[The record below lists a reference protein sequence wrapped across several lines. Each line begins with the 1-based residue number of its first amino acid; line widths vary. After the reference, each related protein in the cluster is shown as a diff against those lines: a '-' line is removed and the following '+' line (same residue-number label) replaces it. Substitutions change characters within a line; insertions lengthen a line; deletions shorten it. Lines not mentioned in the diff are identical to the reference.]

1 MTFSIRRCLPSDAA
15 AITRMNGDDRVYPG
29 LLQLPYA
36 SEARWKAVLEGNEV
50 PGNTD
55 LVLVA
60 EMKGE
65 VVSCAGLHGVGK
77 ALRRRHA
84 MSLGIAVLP
93 EAQGQGVGKAMME
106 ALTDYADNWGQVLRI
121 ELTVYA
127 DNARAIR
134 LYERSGFG
142 HEGRHRAYALR
153 QGQYVDTLSMARL
166 HPNPPQLPA
175 AKASPARQ

>member
-15 AITRMNGDDRVYPG
+15 AITRMHADDRVYPG

-36 SEARWKAVLEGNEV
+36 SEARWKAMLEGNEAS
-50 PGNTD
+50 GNTD

-60 EMKGE
+60 ERAGE
-65 VVSCAGLHGVGK
+65 VISCAGLHSAGK
-77 ALRRRHA
+77 SLRRRHV
-84 MSLGIAVLP
+84 MTLGIAVLP
-93 EAQGQGVGKAMME
+93 QAQGQGVGKAMME

-127 DNARAIR
+127 DNDRAIR
-134 LYERSGFG
+134 LYERCGFE

-153 QGQYVDTLSMARL
+153 HGQYVDTLCMARL
-166 HPNPPQLPA
+166 HPHPPRLP
-175 AKASPARQ
+175 SREGQH